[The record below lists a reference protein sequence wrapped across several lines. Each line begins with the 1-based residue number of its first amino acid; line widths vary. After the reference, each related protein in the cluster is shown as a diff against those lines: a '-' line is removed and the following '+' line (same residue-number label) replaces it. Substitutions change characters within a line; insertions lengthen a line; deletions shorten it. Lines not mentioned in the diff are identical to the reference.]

1 MRTNNENYEPFFVL
15 LPDYNYFVVFVKK
28 TCIDF
33 YLPW

>member
-15 LPDYNYFVVFVKK
+15 LPDYNYFVVLKK